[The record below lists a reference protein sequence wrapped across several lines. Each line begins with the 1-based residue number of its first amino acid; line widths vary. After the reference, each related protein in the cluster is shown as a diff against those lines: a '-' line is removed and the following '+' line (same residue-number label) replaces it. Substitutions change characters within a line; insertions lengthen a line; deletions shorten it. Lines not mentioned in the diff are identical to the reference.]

1 MRFLVLTA
9 LLFSATAFADPPA
22 PVPTKPVVDT
32 SRDSG
37 DCARQRAQ
45 HKDCVLDMGNET
57 LEANAP
63 VASDALISFIKWT
76 KSQSLITLRRDF
88 IPEIVKTAEDL

>member
-1 MRFLVLTA
+1 MRFTVLTA
-9 LLFSATAFADPPA
+9 LLFSATAFADPAAAPA
-22 PVPTKPVVDT
+22 KPAVETNRDT
-32 SRDSG
+32 G
-37 DCARQRAQ
+37 DCARQRAA

-63 VASDALISFIKWT
+63 VATDAMINFIKWT

>member
-1 MRFLVLTA
+1 MRSFVVTA
-9 LLFSATAFADPPA
+9 LLLSATAFADPA
-22 PVPTKPVVDT
+22 VPPPNKPVVET

-45 HKDCVLDMGNET
+45 HKDCVLDMGGES

-63 VASDALISFIKWT
+63 VATDAMINFIKWT